1 MAILWIDETLPS
13 EEREK
18 QKQMKADMKV
28 ALHGIQ
34 SSLET
39 ALRDLP
45 QARPCRES
53 HRGGAR
59 DDRDEEQQLLLHV
72 QGRRDHDLRLPLL

>member
-13 EEREK
+13 EERDK

-28 ALHGIQ
+28 TLHDFQ

-53 HRGGAR
+53 HRRGAR
-59 DDRDEEQQLLLHV
+59 DDRDEEQLLHV
-72 QGRRDHDLRLPLL
+72 QGRRDHDLRPPLR

>member
-1 MAILWIDETLPS
+1 MTILWIDETLPS

-28 ALHGIQ
+28 ALHGFP

-39 ALRDLP
+39 ALRNLP
-45 QARPCRES
+45 QARPC
-53 HRGGAR
+53 
-59 DDRDEEQQLLLHV
+59 
-72 QGRRDHDLRLPLL
+72 